1 MCHAA
6 LLSRIIVVISV
17 LVLSFSHTK
26 GQTLVAPGGVQGAAL
41 WSRQGDS
48 SDFFANYHTLNL
60 LKLRTQ
66 ADSNIPPMLG
76 GTTLF
81 LVLKPNF
88 TAATGAQFLELG
100 DILLY
105 DNRLIHGSSSTQL
118 DFSDGNPMIL
128 TLLLQRSVRSKAIL
142 EPKFRLLDSSLFS
155 IAELIYYPSLTNREE
170 IQRVHSYLAVKYSVP
185 ITKVKDPDWRDY
197 WTQSQSRYWDHNID
211 KVYDLRVLGIG
222 KSIDE
227 DLYQSQTQ
235 SSSSSYISWSIDSIK
250 SQGVMPLVG
259 IAEDAFL
266 IFSERVP
273 AQQALQFPCL
283 RDGANPLGNW
293 KLKPQGWSS
302 AGTYLYASIQGPSK
316 GTVSDS
322 IWMTDGSTYTYV
334 PVVGQNNGVFVFRIP
349 LSALANGLHYFFT
362 DIKGN
367 PCDELSISTVDQELT
382 VDNGGL
388 MGGLRLRHLDYS
400 SGLITEEELPIG
412 VSRRAITPSQHQ
424 VWIVDQMG
432 HTVMEKIVFLNQY
445 DKTENESINVPSIQ
459 VAPNPVA
466 ANQNATVTISQL
478 PDVAPV
484 FVRLIDPSGRLIHS
498 TKAPYSNGMQ
508 LNISAPSP
516 GLYTIEVVQNS
527 SSYSQKLMVLGQ

>member
-17 LVLSFSHTK
+17 LVLSFSHAK
-26 GQTLVAPGGVQGAAL
+26 GQTPVAPGGVQGAAL

-197 WTQSQSRYWDHNID
+197 WTQSQSRYWDYNID

-235 SSSSSYISWSIDSIK
+235 SSSSSYISWSINSIK
-250 SQGVMPLVG
+250 SQGV
-259 IAEDAFL
+259 IAKSTQTVPP
-266 IFSERVP
+266 IPRV
-273 AQQALQFPCL
+273 
-283 RDGANPLGNW
+283 
-293 KLKPQGWSS
+293 
-302 AGTYLYASIQGPSK
+302 
-316 GTVSDS
+316 TV
-322 IWMTDGSTYTYV
+322 
-334 PVVGQNNGVFVFRIP
+334 P
-349 LSALANGLHYFFT
+349 LSPEFT
-362 DIKGN
+362 
-367 PCDELSISTVDQELT
+367 LQM
-382 VDNGGL
+382 L
-388 MGGLRLRHLDYS
+388 ML
-400 SGLITEEELPIG
+400 
-412 VSRRAITPSQHQ
+412 
-424 VWIVDQMG
+424 
-432 HTVMEKIVFLNQY
+432 
-445 DKTENESINVPSIQ
+445 
-459 VAPNPVA
+459 
-466 ANQNATVTISQL
+466 
-478 PDVAPV
+478 
-484 FVRLIDPSGRLIHS
+484 
-498 TKAPYSNGMQ
+498 
-508 LNISAPSP
+508 
-516 GLYTIEVVQNS
+516 
-527 SSYSQKLMVLGQ
+527 

>member
-1 MCHAA
+1 MCHTAHLA
-6 LLSRIIVVISV
+6 RIVVVFSALALSV
-17 LVLSFSHTK
+17 FHAK
-26 GQTLVAPGGVQGAAL
+26 GQSPVAPGGVQGAAL

-48 SDFFANYHTLNL
+48 SDLFANYHTVNL
-60 LKLRTQ
+60 LKLQTQ
-66 ADSNIPPMLG
+66 ADSSIPPMQG

-81 LVLKPNF
+81 LVLKPKF
-88 TAATGAQFLELG
+88 TSSTGAQFMELG
-100 DILLY
+100 DIVLY
-105 DNRLIHGSSSTQL
+105 DNQIKHGSGSTQL
-118 DFSDGNPMIL
+118 DFSDGNPMLL
-128 TLLLQRSVRSKAIL
+128 TLSLQRSVRTKAIMK
-142 EPKFRLLDSSLFS
+142 PKFRLLDSSLFS

-185 ITKVKDPDWRDY
+185 ITKVNDPDWRDY
-197 WTQSQSRYWDHNID
+197 WTQGQSRYWDYNID
-211 KVYDLRVLGIG
+211 KVYELRVLGIG
-222 KSIDE
+222 KSLDE

-273 AQQALQFPCL
+273 AQLAVQFPCL

-293 KLKPQGWSS
+293 KLKPQAWSS

-322 IWMTDGSTYTYV
+322 IWMTEGSTYTYV
-334 PVVGQNNGVFVFRIP
+334 PLVGQNNGVYVFRIP
-349 LSALANGLHYFFT
+349 LSALTNGLHYFFT
-362 DIKGN
+362 DVKGN
-367 PCDELSISTVDQELT
+367 PCDELSISTADQELT
-382 VDNGGL
+382 VDNSGL
-388 MGGLRLRHLDYS
+388 LGGLRLRHLDYS
-400 SGLITEEELPIG
+400 SGLITEEALPIG
-412 VSRRAITPSQHQ
+412 VSSRTITRSQHQ

-432 HTVMEKIVFLNQY
+432 HTVIEKIVFPNQH
-445 DKTENESINVPSIQ
+445 DKTEKESFNVPSIK

-478 PDVAPV
+478 PDVTPV
-484 FVRLIDPSGRLIHS
+484 FVRLIDASGRLIHS

-508 LNISAPSP
+508 LDISAPSP

-527 SSYSQKLMVLGQ
+527 SSYSQKLMVLGH